1 MIMLSSYLFYLSLA
15 APRDLWDL
23 FPDQGLFIE
32 SAESQPLDHQG
43 IPFAFK
49 IRAKNILLVEVSLK
63 NPLFLHLRFFSP

>member
-43 IPFAFK
+43 IP
-49 IRAKNILLVEVSLK
+49 SS
-63 NPLFLHLRFFSP
+63 RF